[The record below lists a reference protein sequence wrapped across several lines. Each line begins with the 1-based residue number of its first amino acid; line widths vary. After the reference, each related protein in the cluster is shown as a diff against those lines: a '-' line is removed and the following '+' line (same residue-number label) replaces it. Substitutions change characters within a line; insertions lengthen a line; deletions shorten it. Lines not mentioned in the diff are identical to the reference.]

1 MDVRDS
7 ITDAVRSV
15 LADLGVDPLP
25 TTVQLERPGNPD
37 HGDWSTNVAL
47 ASAKAAGRNPREL
60 GTQLAECLLAAPP
73 AHVVGVEVAGPGFV
87 NFHLADSWLHEVLAD
102 VVAAGV
108 DGWARHDDGVGT
120 RVIVEFVSANPTGPL
135 HAGHGRGACYG
146 DSVARLYDR
155 CGYDVVREFYIN
167 DRGLQMQ
174 NFAASLAARV
184 AGRDVPEDGYHG
196 QYIDDWAAEMV
207 AETSG
212 GTGDGP
218 GGAADPMEWGYA
230 RALASHRSVLESLSI
245 DFDSWFS
252 ERSMIASG
260 AIDATLADLQAVG
273 AVYEEGG
280 AVWLRSTDHGDDK
293 DRVLFKSDG
302 EPTYLMPDV
311 AYHRDKFGRAD
322 RLVNVFGADHHGYV
336 ARMHAAMALLG
347 HDPAEL
353 EIAITQLVSL
363 QRDGREVRLSKRT
376 GEMVE
381 LAEVVDEVGADA
393 ARFTYLLLSVDSPQ
407 TFDLDLVA
415 SQVNENPVFYVQYAH
430 ARIHQIVRRADE
442 EGVGRGAL
450 ADADLSLLSHPRELQ
465 VLRALHE
472 LPDIVERACR
482 EQAPH
487 QVTTWVRDLASSF
500 HGFYHD
506 CRVLGEG
513 IEPPLT
519 VARLWLVEGARIGLA
534 VALDL
539 LGVGAPTEMW
549 REDQAGEQ
557 PEGERA

>member
-1 MDVRDS
+1 MDVCDT
-7 ITDAVRSV
+7 IIDAVRTA
-15 LADLGVDPLP
+15 LADLGVDPVP
-25 TTVQLERPGNPD
+25 ETVHLERPGNPD

-60 GTQLAECLLAAPP
+60 GGQLVERLKALPP

-87 NFHLADSWLHEVLAD
+87 NFRLADSWLHDVLAD
-102 VVAAGV
+102 VVAAGT
-108 DGWARHDDGVGT
+108 DGWGRSTAGDDT

-174 NFAASLAARV
+174 NFAASLAARA
-184 AGRDVPEDGYHG
+184 AGGEVPADGYHG
-196 QYIDDWAAEMV
+196 QYIIDWAAEMS
-207 AETSG
+207 AEG
-212 GTGDGP
+212 GDGN
-218 GGAADPMEWGYA
+218 GDAIDPMEWGYA
-230 RALASHRSVLESLSI
+230 RALAAQRDVLEALSI
-245 DFDSWFS
+245 HFDSWYS

-260 AIDATLADLQAVG
+260 AIDATLTDLRAAG
-273 AVYEEGG
+273 AVYEDGG

-293 DRVLFKSDG
+293 DRVLVKSDG

-347 HDPAEL
+347 HDPTEL
-353 EIAITQLVSL
+353 EIVITQLVSL

-381 LAEVVDEVGADA
+381 LADVVDEVGADA

-407 TFDLDLVA
+407 AFDLDLVA
-415 SQVNENPVFYVQYAH
+415 SQINENPVFYVQYAH
-430 ARIHQIVRRADE
+430 ARIHQIVRRATDA
-442 EGVGRGAL
+442 GIDRGAL
-450 ADADLSLLSHPRELQ
+450 GDADLSLLAHPRELE

-472 LPDIVERACR
+472 LPDVVDRACR
-482 EQAPH
+482 ERAPH

-513 IEPPLT
+513 IDPALT
-519 VARLWLVEGARIGLA
+519 LARLWLAEGARIGLA

-549 REDQAGEQ
+549 RDGEAGI
-557 PEGERA
+557 